1 MVADNVRHGGVIHCA
16 VKVSKEEEAFIPF
29 RIFGLLFY
37 RQHSVQLAG
46 NSQRIDHDIFCRAR
60 MDVLP
65 LNFDF
70 SACSVKVF
78 VLQLADFSAVDG
90 IRKIRTEFY
99 YIEEVCTSADFLI
112 GGKADFN
119 RTMLHLR
126 VVAEVFNHPH
136 DDGDARF
143 IIRTQKRGAVSGDN
157 VFADKFVEERKFLY
171 RQRIG
176 LVQFNIAACVVHNFR
191 IDTFS
196 VQVGRGIHV
205 CNKSDNRRFFI
216 GVGRDCSVDISVRIL
231 FGIGYAQLVQFLH

>member
-1 MVADNVRHGGVIHCA
+1 MIHCA
-16 VKVSKEEEAFIPF
+16 VEVSKQKKAFVPF

-37 RQHSVQLAG
+37 RQHSVQLARDP
-46 NSQRIDHDIFCRAR
+46 QRIDHDIFCRAR
-60 MDVLP
+60 MDVFP
-65 LNFDF
+65 LDFDF
-70 SACSVKVF
+70 SACGVKVF
-78 VLQLADFSAVDG
+78 VLQLTDFSAVDG
-90 IRKIRTEFY
+90 IRKIRSEFF
-99 YIEEVCTSADFLI
+99 YIEEVCTSADFLV

-119 RTMLHLR
+119 RTVLHLR
-126 VVAEVFNHPH
+126 VVAEIFNHSH

-143 IIRTQKRGAVSGDN
+143 IIRAQKRGAVSGDN
-157 VFADKFVEERKFLY
+157 VFADKLVEERKFLY

-176 LVQFNIAACVVHNFR
+176 FVQFNIAAFIVHNLR
-191 IDTFS
+191 VDAFS